1 MPDVVVVG
9 AGISGAATAYELAMS
24 GVSVVLLDRW
34 GPAAM
39 ASGWTLAGVRQSG
52 RDPAELPLAQA
63 AVADWEHLS
72 AKLDA
77 PTHYIQGGNLRLALT
92 PDHLTQLAAMVAEQ
106 NAAGLGLTLL
116 DQAALRERAPA
127 VSPEV
132 LGASFCPTDGHAD
145 PHATV
150 AAFVAAAERAGA
162 VLRFGEQALAIEQED
177 GRVVAVRT
185 DKGRIPCGT
194 AVLATGVMGNAL
206 LAPLGLHVPMEPRAV
221 TLLRT
226 VPGARVLDQV
236 IGVADASCAGRQER
250 DGRFRFTGA
259 AEPFPQPLAF
269 AQGDA
274 PGKRH
279 PGPALRPRVGDVAH
293 VAALFG
299 ALVPAALEAALDEA
313 WVGLIDSTPDAL
325 PVIERSEQVRGLVL
339 GMGFSGHGFCL
350 GPVTGRILSAL
361 ARDETPNLPIAPFA
375 FGRFEGGVGAT
386 APLTLHG

>member
-1 MPDVVVVG
+1 M
-9 AGISGAATAYELAMS
+9 L
-24 GVSVVLLDRW
+24 
-34 GPAAM
+34 
-39 ASGWTLAGVRQSG
+39 
-52 RDPAELPLAQA
+52 
-63 AVADWEHLS
+63 
-72 AKLDA
+72 
-77 PTHYIQGGNLRLALT
+77 
-92 PDHLTQLAAMVAEQ
+92 
-106 NAAGLGLTLL
+106 
-116 DQAALRERAPA
+116 
-127 VSPEV
+127 
-132 LGASFCPTDGHAD
+132 C
-145 PHATV
+145 
-150 AAFVAAAERAGA
+150 
-162 VLRFGEQALAIEQED
+162 FGQQALEIEQED

-206 LAPLGLHVPMEPRAV
+206 LAPLGVHVPMEPRAV

-250 DGRFRFTGA
+250 GRPVPLQPARTN
-259 AEPFPQPLAF
+259 PFPQPLAF
-269 AQGDA
+269 EQGDA

-375 FGRFEGGVGAT
+375 LGRFAGGVGAT
-386 APLTLHG
+386 RPRSRCTDSGGASLHRSPVGSERGVARAGVDDRLRACCTSRRAARSRQFALVPGMSPGARWPQIAHADGARPAAAAPIPGNGSGTSRSPATGAIPTAIPDTRPRRSSRRASAARRFELMVLGDLLLAVLTGT